1 MGKIAKLEI
10 ISCARRDH
18 FEKAVG
24 EFLTKH
30 KMVRIDYMLQDNM
43 YYAYIIYEEEVE
55 EDAKSAYHGR
65 YSRRS

>member
-1 MGKIAKLEI
+1 MSKIVKLEI

-24 EFLTKH
+24 EFLTNH
-30 KMVRIDYMLQDNM
+30 KMVRIDYMLQDDI

-55 EDAKSAYHGR
+55 EDAKNTYHRR
-65 YSRRS
+65 YPRRN